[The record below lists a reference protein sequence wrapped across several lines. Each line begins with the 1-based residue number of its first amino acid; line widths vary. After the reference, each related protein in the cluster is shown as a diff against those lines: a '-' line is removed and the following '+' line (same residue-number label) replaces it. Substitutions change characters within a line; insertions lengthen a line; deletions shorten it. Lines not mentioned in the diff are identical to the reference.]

1 MVTDWIIAAGVVTVF
16 GLIAT
21 LIYRYGMASN
31 EIVPPWE
38 GYHRAFRDAEFAR
51 AQFLRNGF
59 LTARK
64 SLKDR
69 ICWQARKWHIRL
81 CPLCC

>member
-1 MVTDWIIAAGVVTVF
+1 MVTDWIFAASIVAAWVILGM
-16 GLIAT
+16 
-21 LIYRYGMASN
+21 LIYRYEMEN
-31 EIVPPWE
+31 NDIVPPWE
-38 GYHRAFRDAEFAR
+38 GYHRAFRDAQLAR
-51 AQFLRNGF
+51 AQFLRNGLF
-59 LTARK
+59 TARR